1 MALLAQRWNRVVD
14 FGSPMTAWTPEM
26 LAQHKEKTM
35 TKSWKPEVK
44 TAGDDK
50 WYGNSL
56 AFATRKEAEW
66 SAKELFE
73 RWTLA
78 TDHRAVESDEPVNAE
93 IVDGVFRMLEVA

>member
-1 MALLAQRWNRVVD
+1 M
-14 FGSPMTAWTPEM
+14 SY
-26 LAQHKEKTM
+26 
-35 TKSWKPEVK
+35 KPEVK

-73 RWTLA
+73 RWTLT
-78 TDHRAVESDEPVNAE
+78 TDHRAVESDEPVNYRICFDSYEMFPVAA
-93 IVDGVFRMLEVA
+93 IEVEGYPV